1 MTLPA
6 STRRIRL
13 RHAAVK
19 VDAVSGLAWQGVER
33 FFLAGRP
40 RFCCGGPCRLA
51 CPYKGSGPA
60 MTDLIGA
67 ETAAF
72 VAGENSKWAKVIA
85 EGDIHLQ

>member
-1 MTLPA
+1 MQYLVWRGRA
-6 STRRIRL
+6 SN
-13 RHAAVK
+13 A
-19 VDAVSGLAWQGVER
+19 
-33 FFLAGRP
+33 FFLQAGQG
-40 RFCCGGPCRLA
+40 FVAGPCRLA